1 MRKYDYKKP
10 KLSKELKE
18 LKKELEPKVVS
29 KIPLEVNLTTNI

>member
-18 LKKELEPKVVS
+18 LKKLKFLRKMLER
-29 KIPLEVNLTTNI
+29 